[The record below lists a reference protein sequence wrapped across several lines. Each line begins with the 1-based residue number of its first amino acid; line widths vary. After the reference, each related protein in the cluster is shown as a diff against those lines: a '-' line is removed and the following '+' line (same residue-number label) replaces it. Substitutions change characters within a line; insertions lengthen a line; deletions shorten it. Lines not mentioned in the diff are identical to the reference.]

1 MTTGNEV
8 FQLQEGSRWDRGLN
22 NLLRAELGRWF
33 ATRRWWVQIIIWAA
47 IIDLILIPMALDGAM
62 GSELVTIF
70 NIFLGAFAAIGA
82 CIIMQGSIVG
92 EKQTG
97 TAAWVLSKP
106 VARQAFV
113 LAKLVSNTIGIAA
126 TIVLAQGLFAYL
138 IINFIADTSLS
149 PLAYLGGLGVQMIN
163 LFFYI
168 TLTLMLGTFFTSRGA
183 VIAIPLLFLFAQQ
196 WLLALAPKLEY
207 ILPWTLAIPSTDERY
222 SSIAAA
228 VMTGSEPQ
236 TYLPILSTLC
246 ASLLFIAIALSAFER
261 EQF

>member
-8 FQLQEGSRWDRGLN
+8 FQLQEGSGWNRGLN
-22 NLLRAELGRWF
+22 NLLRAELGQWF
-33 ATRRWWVQIIIWAA
+33 ATKRWWVQIIIWAA
-47 IIDLILIPMALDGAM
+47 IIDLILIPMAIDGAS
-62 GSELVTIF
+62 GDDLLTIF

-106 VARQAFV
+106 VARQAFI
-113 LAKLVSNTIGIAA
+113 LAKLVANSVGIAV
-126 TIVLAQGLFAYL
+126 TILLAQGLIVYL
-138 IINFIADTSLS
+138 IVTLITDTTLS
-149 PLAYLGGLGVQMIN
+149 PLAYFAGLGTQMVN

-168 TLTLMLGTFFTSRGA
+168 TLTLMLGTFFANRGA

-196 WLLALAPKLEY
+196 WLLALAPRLEY
-207 ILPWTLAIPSTDERY
+207 ILPWTIAIPSTGEPY

-228 VMTGSEPQ
+228 VMTGSEPL
-236 TYLPILSTLC
+236 TYLPILSTFC
-246 ASLLFIAIALSAFER
+246 ASILFIAIAMSTFER